1 MWLYKKPADWLR
13 KVINPASQWCSWVA
27 VVALGLITLVVA
39 FDVILRAAF
48 NKPVPASIEIVS
60 IVLLSVF
67 FAPLAASE
75 LRNEHIRVDV
85 LVGKLTPSI
94 QQIIITNGYFL
105 SLGIVVLIAWQFF
118 AQAEILRYGQNVTGF
133 LHLPLWPFVMATFF
147 FMTVFAFALLI
158 NFLNYFSELLNAKG
172 LKGYLWLLPGI
183 VVATALFTLPTW
195 SSWLTL
201 EVTSTT
207 WGVIIFLLLFVLIFL
222 KMHIGAVLALVS
234 FFGLCYLSGS
244 SGAAVNLSMTAIT
257 QGTEYTWSVMPLF
270 LWMGLLVFYEGYAR
284 DLYRVAHAWLGHVPG
299 GLASATV
306 GACTAM
312 AAVTGDSMPG
322 VLTMGVIALPEMRK
336 YKYDMKLS
344 TACICT
350 ASTIGILIPPSLG
363 FIIYGI
369 ITKVSIGK
377 LFMAGIFPGILMGGV
392 LIAMI
397 TIMCTINPKLGP
409 RGPVSSW
416 KERLVSLAETWQV
429 MILVILVLGG
439 LYGGI
444 FTPNEAGAIGC
455 FGALVIGLVMKRL
468 SWKSLTTSMIE
479 AVRLNGIMMF
489 IFIFAFA
496 FSHFLAATKLPYE
509 ASRAIIALD
518 LSPYALISLILFIYM
533 ILGCLMNSAPAVILT
548 LPILYP
554 IAMSAGFD
562 PVWFGVL
569 IVVMVQLGQI
579 TPPIGM
585 NVFAMA
591 AIAKDVPMYSIF
603 KGVLPFW
610 AAIIFI
616 VIILVIFPQISLFL
630 PSLM

>member
-1 MWLYKKPADWLR
+1 MWLYKKPADGLR
-13 KVINPASQWCSWVA
+13 KVVNPASQWSSWAA

-39 FDVILRAAF
+39 FDVILRTAF
-48 NKPVPASIEIVS
+48 NMPVPASIEIVS
-60 IVLLSVF
+60 IALLIVF
-67 FAPLAASE
+67 FAPLADSE

-85 LVGKLTPSI
+85 LVGKLTLSI
-94 QQIIITNGYFL
+94 RQIITTNGYFL

-118 AQAEILRYGQNVTGF
+118 AQAEILRYGHNVTGF
-133 LHLPLWPFVMATFF
+133 LRLPLWPFVMAIFF
-147 FMTVFAFALLI
+147 LMTVFAFALLI
-158 NFLNYFSELLNAKG
+158 SFFNHFSELLNAKG

-183 VVATALFTLPTW
+183 VVALALFTLPTW

-201 EVTSTT
+201 EVASTT

-222 KMHIGAVLALVS
+222 KVHIGAVLALTA
-234 FFGLCYLSGS
+234 FFGLSYLSGS

-257 QGTEYTWSVMPLF
+257 QGTEYTWSVIPLF
-270 LWMGLLVFYEGYAR
+270 LWMGLLVFYAGYAK
-284 DLYRVAHAWLGHVPG
+284 DLYRVAHAWIGHVPG

-322 VLTMGVIALPEMRK
+322 VLTMGVIALPEMRA

-377 LFMAGIFPGILMGGV
+377 LFIAGIFPGLLMGGV
-392 LIAMI
+392 LIAMV
-397 TIMCTINPKLGP
+397 TIMCIINPKLGP

-429 MILVILVLGG
+429 MILGILVLGG
-439 LYGGI
+439 LYLGI

-455 FGALVIGLVMKRL
+455 FGAIVIGVAMKRL
-468 SWKSLTTSMIE
+468 SWKGLTASVLE

-489 IFIFAFA
+489 IFLFAFT
-496 FSHFLAATKLPYE
+496 FSRFLATTKLPYE
-509 ASRAIIALD
+509 MSSAIIALD
-518 LSPYALISLILFIYM
+518 LSPYAVIALILFIYM
-533 ILGCLMNSAPAVILT
+533 ILGCLMNSTPAVILT
-548 LPILYP
+548 LPIFYP

-591 AIAKDVPMYSIF
+591 AIAKDVPMYDIF
-603 KGVLPFW
+603 RGVLPFW